1 MLTRILAV
9 LCGVGVLFV
18 AMAMSPSPAPSQAP
32 ATADGFEVDQHYS
45 SMLYRIRH
53 MGAAWYWG
61 RVNQPTGSF
70 VLDKDN
76 PEASH
81 VNITIEL
88 KNMDTGNRN
97 RNRFVLGPD
106 FFDVRNH
113 PTAEFASTTVTSND
127 DGTFTVAGDLTM
139 RGVTKPITV
148 TINDYTER
156 QTRKL
161 GYRAGFECVFTVSR
175 REFGMTKF
183 FDDEALGDE
192 VRIIAA
198 IQGVRK

>member
-1 MLTRILAV
+1 
-9 LCGVGVLFV
+9 
-18 AMAMSPSPAPSQAP
+18 
-32 ATADGFEVDQHYS
+32 
-45 SMLYRIRH
+45 
-53 MGAAWYWG
+53 
-61 RVNQPTGSF
+61 
-70 VLDKDN
+70 
-76 PEASH
+76 
-81 VNITIEL
+81 
-88 KNMDTGNRN
+88 
-97 RNRFVLGPD
+97 
-106 FFDVRNH
+106 VRNH
-113 PTAEFASTTVTSND
+113 PTAEFASTSVTAND
-127 DGTFTVAGDLTM
+127 DGTFTVAGDFTM